1 MWIAESGLHR
11 ASTNHSIGYERR
23 QKRHNSCLILLFDS
37 TRGPGEDNR
46 GSERAACTVPHELGH
61 RDKPNFEEQGRYVPL
76 ERVCNPALRGR
87 HSPLDIG
94 CGPLRLPCR
103 LMGVTPTCGN
113 PGESMQIVEKAP
125 HRGGAPRA
133 AAVGRQHPRKPASNS
148 PAKRNGRARVPGPAS
163 SSHDDT
169 TAPPAIEPNRLLAAL
184 SSRARAELLRDGE
197 LVTLAHGHRAYEAR
211 APITEL
217 YFPQTAVFSMVRE
230 MTDGAGIE
238 VGTIGREGIV
248 GGSVLAGATS
258 MSTRCI
264 VQIPGRAWRIATP
277 ALRAAVDR
285 SLVDGPETEDG
296 STILGDLLQ
305 RYAQALFE
313 QVSQTA
319 ACNRLHA
326 LEQRCAR
333 WLLMTHDRVDG
344 DEIPLT
350 QEFLS
355 YMLGVRRAGVTEA
368 CGTLQRSGLIRYR
381 HGHITVVDRAG
392 LEAATCECYA
402 VAADAYTELLGTLI
416 GPTPATAL
424 SLAGPR

>member
-1 MWIAESGLHR
+1 
-11 ASTNHSIGYERR
+11 
-23 QKRHNSCLILLFDS
+23 
-37 TRGPGEDNR
+37 
-46 GSERAACTVPHELGH
+46 
-61 RDKPNFEEQGRYVPL
+61 
-76 ERVCNPALRGR
+76 
-87 HSPLDIG
+87 
-94 CGPLRLPCR
+94 
-103 LMGVTPTCGN
+103 
-113 PGESMQIVEKAP
+113 MQIVEKAP

-133 AAVGRQHPRKPASNS
+133 AAAGRQHPRKAPSNH
-148 PAKRNGRARVPGPAS
+148 PAKRDGRARGPGPAS
-163 SSHDDT
+163 GSRDGT
-169 TAPPAIEPNRLLAAL
+169 TAPPAIEANRLLAAL
-184 SSRARAELLRDGE
+184 SSRARAELLRQGE
-197 LVTLAHGHRAYEAR
+197 VVTLPHGHRAYDAG
-211 APITEL
+211 APITEV

-238 VGTIGREGIV
+238 VGTIGREGVV

-264 VQIPGRAWRIATP
+264 VQVPGRAWCIATP
-277 ALRAAVDR
+277 ALRATVAR
-285 SLVDGPETEDG
+285 SLDGTETADG
-296 STILGDLLQ
+296 SAILGDLLQ

-344 DEIPLT
+344 DEIELT

-402 VAADAYTELLGTLI
+402 TAAAAYTELLGALI
-416 GPTPATAL
+416 GGTPATA
-424 SLAGPR
+424 SSRAVPR

>member
-1 MWIAESGLHR
+1 
-11 ASTNHSIGYERR
+11 
-23 QKRHNSCLILLFDS
+23 
-37 TRGPGEDNR
+37 
-46 GSERAACTVPHELGH
+46 
-61 RDKPNFEEQGRYVPL
+61 
-76 ERVCNPALRGR
+76 
-87 HSPLDIG
+87 
-94 CGPLRLPCR
+94 
-103 LMGVTPTCGN
+103 
-113 PGESMQIVEKAP
+113 MQIVDNAP
-125 HRGGAPRA
+125 HRGGPSRA
-133 AAVGRQHPRKPASNS
+133 AAGRKGPPKPAGNS
-148 PAKRNGRARVPGPAS
+148 PARLDGRARVPKPGS
-163 SSHDDT
+163 GSHGT
-169 TAPPAIEPNRLLAAL
+169 PAPPAIEPNRLLAAL
-184 SSRARAELLRDGE
+184 SARTRAELLRQSE
-197 LVTLAHGHRAYEAR
+197 VLTLPHGHRAYDAGV
-211 APITEL
+211 PITEV

-238 VGTIGREGIV
+238 VGTIGREGVV

-277 ALRAAVDR
+277 ALRAAVAR
-285 SLVDGPETEDG
+285 SLDGPETADG
-296 STILGDLLQ
+296 GAILGDLLQ

-344 DEIPLT
+344 DEIALT

-368 CGTLQRSGLIRYR
+368 CGTLQRSALIRYR

-402 VAADAYTELLGTLI
+402 VAAAAYTDLLGELVDR
-416 GPTPATAL
+416 TPPAA
-424 SLAGPR
+424 SSRAASR

>member
-1 MWIAESGLHR
+1 
-11 ASTNHSIGYERR
+11 
-23 QKRHNSCLILLFDS
+23 
-37 TRGPGEDNR
+37 
-46 GSERAACTVPHELGH
+46 
-61 RDKPNFEEQGRYVPL
+61 
-76 ERVCNPALRGR
+76 
-87 HSPLDIG
+87 
-94 CGPLRLPCR
+94 
-103 LMGVTPTCGN
+103 
-113 PGESMQIVEKAP
+113 MQIVEHAP
-125 HRGGAPRA
+125 HRGGPSRA
-133 AAVGRQHPRKPASNS
+133 AAGRKSTPKPAGNS
-148 PAKRNGRARVPGPAS
+148 SARRDGPARNKGS
-163 SSHDDT
+163 ARNAGDDGT
-169 TAPPAIEPNRLLAAL
+169 GSAAEPNRLLAAL
-184 SSRARAELLRDGE
+184 SSRARADLLRQSE
-197 LVTLAHGHRAYEAR
+197 LVTLAHGHRAYEQH

-230 MTDGAGIE
+230 MADGAGIE

-277 ALRAAVDR
+277 ALRSAADQ
-285 SLVDGPETEDG
+285 SLMDGHDKADG
-296 STILGDLLQ
+296 GAILSDLLQ

-344 DEIPLT
+344 DEIALT

-368 CGTLQRSGLIRYR
+368 CGTLQRSALIRYR

-392 LEAATCECYA
+392 LEAAGCECYA
-402 VAADAYTELLGTLI
+402 TAVTAYTELLGPLVDGTS
-416 GPTPATAL
+416 PTASPKAA
-424 SLAGPR
+424 PR

>member
-1 MWIAESGLHR
+1 
-11 ASTNHSIGYERR
+11 
-23 QKRHNSCLILLFDS
+23 
-37 TRGPGEDNR
+37 
-46 GSERAACTVPHELGH
+46 
-61 RDKPNFEEQGRYVPL
+61 
-76 ERVCNPALRGR
+76 
-87 HSPLDIG
+87 
-94 CGPLRLPCR
+94 
-103 LMGVTPTCGN
+103 
-113 PGESMQIVEKAP
+113 MQIVEHAP
-125 HRGGAPRA
+125 HRGGRSRA
-133 AAVGRQHPRKPASNS
+133 AAGRKGTPKPAGNSPAEHNGSARGKGSASNS
-148 PAKRNGRARVPGPAS
+148 G
-163 SSHDDT
+163 DDGT
-169 TAPPAIEPNRLLAAL
+169 GSPVEPNRLLAAL
-184 SSRARAELLRDGE
+184 SSRARAQLLRQSE
-197 LVTLAHGHRAYEAR
+197 LVTLAHGHRAYEPR

-238 VGTIGREGIV
+238 VGTIGREGVV
-248 GGSVLAGATS
+248 GGSVLVGATS

-264 VQIPGRAWRIATP
+264 VQIPGRAWRIAAP
-277 ALRAAVDR
+277 ALRAAVDQ
-285 SLVDGPETEDG
+285 SIANGPDTADG
-296 STILGDLLQ
+296 SAILGDLLQ

-344 DEIPLT
+344 DEIALT

-392 LEAATCECYA
+392 LEAAGCECYA
-402 VAADAYTELLGTLI
+402 VAATAYTELLGALI
-416 GPTPATAL
+416 DRTPPAAL
-424 SLAGPR
+424 SKPVPLTAPMHA

>member
-1 MWIAESGLHR
+1 
-11 ASTNHSIGYERR
+11 
-23 QKRHNSCLILLFDS
+23 
-37 TRGPGEDNR
+37 
-46 GSERAACTVPHELGH
+46 
-61 RDKPNFEEQGRYVPL
+61 
-76 ERVCNPALRGR
+76 
-87 HSPLDIG
+87 
-94 CGPLRLPCR
+94 
-103 LMGVTPTCGN
+103 
-113 PGESMQIVEKAP
+113 MQIIEHAP
-125 HRGGAPRA
+125 DGGGAPRA
-133 AAVGRQHPRKPASNS
+133 AAGRPRPGTAASKRL
-148 PAKRNGRARVPGPAS
+148 AKRDGRARGPGPAREDS
-163 SSHDDT
+163 RDDT
-169 TAPPAIEPNRLLAAL
+169 TGSPATEPNRLLAAL
-184 SSRARAELLRDGE
+184 SSRARAELVRESE
-197 LVTLAHGHRAYEAR
+197 LVTLPHGHRAYEPG

-264 VQIPGRAWRIATP
+264 VQIPGRARRIATSK
-277 ALRAAVDR
+277 LRGAVAR
-285 SLVDGPETEDG
+285 SLVDGSGRADG
-296 STILGDLLQ
+296 SASLADLLQ

-313 QVSQTA
+313 QVTQTA

-344 DEIPLT
+344 DELTLT

-381 HGHITVVDRAG
+381 HGHITIVDRAG
-392 LEAATCECYA
+392 LEAAACECYA
-402 VAADAYTELLGTLI
+402 VAAAAYTDLLGELI
-416 GPTPATAL
+416 GRTPATA
-424 SLAGPR
+424 SSRTASR

>member
-1 MWIAESGLHR
+1 M
-11 ASTNHSIGYERR
+11 
-23 QKRHNSCLILLFDS
+23 
-37 TRGPGEDNR
+37 RGN
-46 GSERAACTVPHELGH
+46 
-61 RDKPNFEEQGRYVPL
+61 Q
-76 ERVCNPALRGR
+76 
-87 HSPLDIG
+87 
-94 CGPLRLPCR
+94 
-103 LMGVTPTCGN
+103 
-113 PGESMQIVEKAP
+113 GESMQIVEHTP
-125 HRGGAPRA
+125 DRGGASRA
-133 AAVGRQHPRKPASNS
+133 AAGGQRPRKPASTR
-148 PAKRNGRARVPGPAS
+148 AAERDGRARGPGPAS
-163 SSHDDT
+163 DSRDGTSP
-169 TAPPAIEPNRLLAAL
+169 PPAIELNRILGAL
-184 SSRARAELLRDGE
+184 GASARAELLSQSE
-197 LVTLAHGHRAYEAR
+197 LLTLPHGHQAYAPGI
-211 APITEL
+211 PITEL

-248 GGSVLAGATS
+248 GGGVLCGATS

-277 ALRAAVDR
+277 ALRAAVAR
-285 SLVDGPETEDG
+285 SVVDGRERADG
-296 STILGDLLQ
+296 TAILSDLLQ

-344 DEIPLT
+344 DELALT

-381 HGHITVVDRAG
+381 HGLITVVDRAG

-402 VAADAYTELLGTLI
+402 VAAAAYTQLLGGLVD
-416 GPTPATAL
+416 GTPPSTSSRSA
-424 SLAGPR
+424 SR

>member
-1 MWIAESGLHR
+1 M
-11 ASTNHSIGYERR
+11 
-23 QKRHNSCLILLFDS
+23 
-37 TRGPGEDNR
+37 
-46 GSERAACTVPHELGH
+46 
-61 RDKPNFEEQGRYVPL
+61 
-76 ERVCNPALRGR
+76 
-87 HSPLDIG
+87 
-94 CGPLRLPCR
+94 
-103 LMGVTPTCGN
+103 
-113 PGESMQIVEKAP
+113 
-125 HRGGAPRA
+125 
-133 AAVGRQHPRKPASNS
+133 
-148 PAKRNGRARVPGPAS
+148 
-163 SSHDDT
+163 
-169 TAPPAIEPNRLLAAL
+169 LAAL
-184 SSRARAELLRDGE
+184 PARTRAELLRQSE
-197 LVTLAHGHRAYEAR
+197 VLTLPHGHRAYDAGM
-211 APITEL
+211 PITEV

-238 VGTIGREGIV
+238 VGTIGREGVV
-248 GGSVLAGATS
+248 GGSVLAGATL

-277 ALRAAVDR
+277 ALRAAVAR
-285 SLVDGPETEDG
+285 SLDGPETADG
-296 STILGDLLQ
+296 GAILGDLLQ

-344 DEIPLT
+344 DEIALT

-402 VAADAYTELLGTLI
+402 VAAAAYTDLLGGLI
-416 GPTPATAL
+416 DRTPATAP
-424 SLAGPR
+424 SRAAAR